1 VELSLFASANIEK
14 DADFSILFFRF
25 DCGLNIEIEVEVLT
39 DGTFKNIGPFGKLK
53 PNFT

>member
-1 VELSLFASANIEK
+1 MQIFP
-14 DADFSILFFRF
+14 FFRF